1 MKNMDNIEFVGKVDE
16 SPIEIVSWDWSIQF
30 SEYEDPRASN
40 YLESTNVNN
49 PSMIS
54 DNTVYNDE
62 LEEQYWNVD
71 IVEEYNY
78 WKMKKLYDKGQEV
91 SDVLQNTSPK
101 DNKQTRKSLGETLS
115 DDYQNLA
122 A

>member
-1 MKNMDNIEFVGKVDE
+1 
-16 SPIEIVSWDWSIQF
+16 
-30 SEYEDPRASN
+30 
-40 YLESTNVNN
+40 
-49 PSMIS
+49 
-54 DNTVYNDE
+54 
-62 LEEQYWNVD
+62 
-71 IVEEYNY
+71 
-78 WKMKKLYDKGQEV
+78 MKKLYDKGQEV

>member
-1 MKNMDNIEFVGKVDE
+1 MKNMDNIEFVGEVDE

-101 DNKQTRKSLGETLS
+101 DNKQTRKLLGETLS
-115 DDYQNLA
+115 DDYQDLA